1 MSLADHLKKNLK
13 PAAPREPLWK
23 GPEKDGITYSMLSRF
38 LVCRERFRLKVIE
51 GLTGEI
57 GWDHKIGYGDMWHEC
72 EDALAS
78 RKPDDPHK
86 MDHVLRRLKDYASGV
101 RAQFPMDQEKVVH
114 WYRVC
119 REQFPVYVDYWA
131 KHPDV
136 MARSPLMQEEVFCV
150 PLQLPSKRVVLLRG
164 KWDSVDMVR
173 APKQPKL
180 VWIQENKTKGDIKE
194 MVMQRQLKF
203 DLQSMIYVVALQ
215 TLQGYAK
222 NGLPKALSHLE
233 EKVLPE
239 PAHFGNL
246 CWTDE
251 RIAGVRYNVIRRPL
265 SGGKGNI
272 VQHKP
277 SKSNPAGETADQFY
291 ARLRDDYLLEFPE
304 TFFMRWNVDIRPG
317 DITRFLDECLYPLL
331 EQLSDWWEWVSF
343 CHREGARLWDND
355 VTFNG
360 DPSGD
365 GRPHASAIH
374 WRHPFGVY
382 NVLNEGGSSD
392 FDEYMETGST
402 VGLRRVETLF
412 PELQP
417 KE

>member
-72 EDALAS
+72 EEAWAAQRDL
-78 RKPDDPHK
+78 
-86 MDHVLRRLKDYASGV
+86 DHVLRSLKNYASGL
-101 RAQFPMDQEKVVH
+101 RAQYPMDQEKVIH

-119 REQFPVYVDYWA
+119 REQFPVYTDYWA
-131 KHPDV
+131 KHPE
-136 MARSPLMQEEVFCV
+136 MLNRSPLMQEEVFCV
-150 PLQLPSKRVVLLRG
+150 PILLPSGRVVLLRG
-164 KWDSVDMVR
+164 KWDSVDMVKE
-173 APKQPKL
+173 PKQPKL

-194 MVMQRQLKF
+194 LQMMRQLKF
-203 DLQSMIYVVALQ
+203 DLQSGIYLVALSR
-215 TLQGYAK
+215 LQEYAK
-222 NGLPKALSHLE
+222 TGLPKRLSHYE
-233 EKVLPE
+233 EKVLPR
-239 PAHFGNL
+239 PGHFGNL
-246 CWTDE
+246 VWTDE
-251 RIAGVRYNVIRRPL
+251 KIAGVRYNVIRRPL

-277 SKSNPAGETADQFY
+277 SKSNPKGESADEFY
-291 ARLRDDYLLEFPE
+291 ARLREDYLVQFPE
-304 TFFMRWNVDIRPG
+304 TFFMRWNVDIRPA
-317 DITRFLDECLYPLL
+317 DVERFCRECLYPIL
-331 EQLSDWWEWVSF
+331 EQLSDWYEHVLWHASQ
-343 CHREGARLWDND
+343 GKSLWDSD
-355 VTFNG
+355 MG
-360 DPSGD
+360 
-365 GRPHASAIH
+365 IH

-392 FDEYMETGST
+392 YDEYMETGST